1 MIPRVFTSGGSDRSA
16 ATGLSPSVCGK
27 AAAVIAF
34 VLTAVGVVTIYSSG
48 TFWAAQRYD
57 DPDYFIK
64 RQILGVAIGAA
75 AFLACAFIPYRMWG
89 KRSREVFLF
98 TALLLVLVLVVGSR
112 FNGSR
117 RWLRFAGIGLQP
129 SELAK
134 LAVLIHVAA
143 FLAAGRADIR
153 SFKRG
158 FVPALLPVAMLSALV
173 LIEPDF
179 GTSLLVA
186 TLGVIV
192 LIVGGLRLTHLLV
205 AMAALLPAVTIV
217 MFTRFGYIRE
227 RLGFFLGEKL
237 PHQVEQGLIALGSG
251 GLLGKG
257 MGAGTGKLFYV
268 PEVAGDFI
276 FPAFGEEAGFVG
288 VLFVLVLFAAFA
300 WFGWRVATGVLARDT
315 FAFYL
320 ALGISFWIPFQALLN
335 MAVVSNSMPPKGIA
349 LPFISFGSSALVM
362 NLAAVGILL
371 NVARSSAARESAS

>member
-1 MIPRVFTSGGSDRSA
+1 MISRVFPSGGP
-16 ATGLSPSVCGK
+16 GLSPATCGK

-34 VLTAVGVVTIYSSG
+34 VLTAVGVIMIYSAG
-48 TFWAAQRYD
+48 TFWAAERYD
-57 DPDYFIK
+57 DADYFIK
-64 RQILGVAIGAA
+64 RQMLGVGIGLA
-75 AFLACAFIPYRMWG
+75 AFLVCAFLPYRVWG
-89 KRSREVFLF
+89 ERSREVFLL
-98 TALLLVLVLVVGSR
+98 TALLLVLVLVLGSR

-117 RWLRFAGIGLQP
+117 RWLRFAGVGLQP

-134 LAVLIHVAA
+134 LAVIIHVAA
-143 FLAAGRADIR
+143 FLASGRADIR
-153 SFKRG
+153 SFRRG
-158 FVPALLPVAMLSALV
+158 FLPALLPVTMLSALV

-192 LIVGGLRLTHLLV
+192 LIVGGLRLTHLLI

-288 VLFVLVLFAAFA
+288 VLLVLVLFSAFA
-300 WFGWRVATGVLARDT
+300 WCGWKVAASALSKDP

-320 ALGISFWIPFQALLN
+320 VLGITFWIPFQALLN

-371 NVARSSAARESAS
+371 NVSRSQATREAVS